1 MKKEVEVVINFKNG
15 EGEVRLPK
23 NATNIHAK
31 ISKELRNEY
40 LCATVDS
47 EENETE
53 KYLIVSN
60 TEKMKNP
67 GAEGFTFLKRV
78 FHITIGNLYW
88 YYKKCSC

>member
-1 MKKEVEVVINFKNG
+1 MKKEVEAVIKFENG
-15 EGEVRLPK
+15 RAEVFLPK

-31 ISKELRNEY
+31 IQNTKNIY

-47 EENETE
+47 EEKETE

-60 TEKMKNP
+60 TEKKSNP

-78 FHITIGNLYW
+78 FHITIGILYW
-88 YYKKCSC
+88 YYKKC